1 MVALPISPVTTMLLH
16 SKLHLTTQLSQMNKN
31 LLALFIFLSPILTL
45 SAQKGHPSVGRPLDI
60 PAVFA
65 GNFGELRP
73 NHFHSGL
80 DFKTQGRTGLP
91 IRAIDDGYVSRCL
104 VSPWGFGRAIYIVHP
119 ETGLTSVYGHLE
131 SFASKIDDIV
141 RDAQYQNETF
151 SIDLDFEP
159 NEIPVKR
166 GEIIALSGNAGS
178 SGGPHLHMDI
188 RDTATGDALDPMEF
202 YRQYV
207 NDNVAPEV
215 RQIGLYPVPDKGVV
229 DGSANGKALV
239 PAEFSKGFTAW
250 GKVTPGINA
259 YDRMSGT
266 SNIYGVKYLTLLVDG
281 KQVYKRTIDRFSFDS
296 TRAVNTLAYYPDVA
310 RSGRWMM
317 VTYVPPTKPL
327 GSMIEAEGDGSIDI
341 NEERIYKM
349 EFILEDE
356 MGNKARRSFNVTGKK
371 SDIPTTTGKG
381 SLLNYDG
388 EHSYNN
394 EGVKARIHKGV
405 LYDNTYFKID
415 VEPTTEYASVIA
427 TIGDYLVPLAG
438 EIQIEIP
445 ILNDTIADKSKYYLG
460 RVSGNRCSAVDAVYE
475 NGVMKGSVDRFGQ
488 YAVSVDKTPP
498 SIASLTN
505 KKTAPGFLK
514 YRITD
519 RQSGIDNY
527 YCEIDG
533 QFALFEHDGKTS
545 SISFKMDPKRF
556 KRGVDHQLKITV
568 TDACGNVATH
578 STKFHW

>member
-1 MVALPISPVTTMLLH
+1 
-16 SKLHLTTQLSQMNKN
+16 MNKN

-266 SNIYGVKYLTLLVDG
+266 SNIYGVKYLT
-281 KQVYKRTIDRFSFDS
+281 
-296 TRAVNTLAYYPDVA
+296 
-310 RSGRWMM
+310 
-317 VTYVPPTKPL
+317 
-327 GSMIEAEGDGSIDI
+327 
-341 NEERIYKM
+341 
-349 EFILEDE
+349 
-356 MGNKARRSFNVTGKK
+356 
-371 SDIPTTTGKG
+371 
-381 SLLNYDG
+381 
-388 EHSYNN
+388 
-394 EGVKARIHKGV
+394 
-405 LYDNTYFKID
+405 
-415 VEPTTEYASVIA
+415 
-427 TIGDYLVPLAG
+427 
-438 EIQIEIP
+438 
-445 ILNDTIADKSKYYLG
+445 
-460 RVSGNRCSAVDAVYE
+460 
-475 NGVMKGSVDRFGQ
+475 
-488 YAVSVDKTPP
+488 
-498 SIASLTN
+498 
-505 KKTAPGFLK
+505 
-514 YRITD
+514 
-519 RQSGIDNY
+519 
-527 YCEIDG
+527 
-533 QFALFEHDGKTS
+533 
-545 SISFKMDPKRF
+545 
-556 KRGVDHQLKITV
+556 
-568 TDACGNVATH
+568 
-578 STKFHW
+578 